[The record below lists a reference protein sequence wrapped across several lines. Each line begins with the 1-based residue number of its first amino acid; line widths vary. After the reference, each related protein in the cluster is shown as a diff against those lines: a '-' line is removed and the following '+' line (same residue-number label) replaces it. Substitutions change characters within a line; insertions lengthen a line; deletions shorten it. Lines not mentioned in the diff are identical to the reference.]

1 MLHNTATPTV
11 EVTPE
16 PVPVRVDGRAVAL
29 HHSHTLPLTRL
40 HHLG

>member
-11 EVTPE
+11 EVQPE
-16 PVPVRVDGRAVAL
+16 PVPVRVDGVEVPLRHARD
-29 HHSHTLPLTRL
+29 LPLTGL